1 MGPRPQI
8 TVRKATAEDSALVLN
23 FIQQLAKYEKLEHQ
37 CIATADQIRETLF
50 GAQPRAESLVA
61 FADGQP
67 AGFAVYFFSYS
78 TFLAKYGLYLEDLF
92 VKPELRGRGIGKRI
106 FLELLRVARENDCG
120 RFEWSVLDWN
130 QPAID
135 FYESL
140 GAKAQG
146 EWIRYRLE
154 EEQISRLVENSRQD
168 ELAPGRA
175 VIESSP
181 ERLNRRPPDNVE

>member
-1 MGPRPQI
+1 MSKTNPSPI
-8 TVRKATAEDSALVLN
+8 IVRRATAEDSPLVLD
-23 FIQQLAKYEKLEHQ
+23 FIQQLARYEKLEHE
-37 CIATADQIRETLF
+37 CIATAEQVRETLF
-50 GAQPRAESLVA
+50 GAKPRAESLLA
-61 FADGQP
+61 FQNDQP

-92 VKPELRGRGIGKRI
+92 VKPELRGCGVGKRL
-106 FLELLRVARENDCG
+106 FLELLRIAKENDCG

-140 GAKAQG
+140 GAQAQG

-154 EEQISRLVENSRQD
+154 EEQIARLVESSSQD
-168 ELAPGRA
+168 ELA
-175 VIESSP
+175 
-181 ERLNRRPPDNVE
+181 RRGSHG